1 MSSVQYD
8 VERAIATIT
17 LDSPANRNAL
27 SAALVN
33 ELGAALEL
41 ASRDASVRAIVLTH
55 TGPTFCAG
63 TPIADGSGEDGSQHT
78 THRLL
83 MLLRAIVELPKP
95 VIARVDGHARS
106 GGVGLVAACDLA
118 LGGPGATFAFGDVR
132 LGLAPA
138 VISLVALPRLTS
150 RAASRYLLTGEI
162 LDGQQAADVGLLT
175 EYTDDLDPAVA
186 RIVAALLLAAP
197 LALAET
203 KALTTAAVRAA
214 FDTDAYG
221 LQQLSARL
229 SASDQAHEGRQAS
242 LAQRAPNWVL
252 PD

>member
-1 MSSVQYD
+1 MSSVQYG
-8 VERAIATIT
+8 VEQAIATIT

-27 SAALVN
+27 SADLVN

-41 ASRDASVRAIVLTH
+41 ASRDAGVRAIVLTH
-55 TGPTFCAG
+55 TGSTFCAG
-63 TPIADGSGEDGSQHT
+63 NDLRDASSEDGPQRS

-95 VIARVDGHARS
+95 VIARVDGHARA
-106 GGVGLVAACDLA
+106 GGVGLVAACDIA
-118 LGGPGATFAFGDVR
+118 LGGPGATFAFTEVR

-138 VISLVALPRLTS
+138 IISLVTLDRMPS

-162 LDGQQAADVGLLT
+162 VDGQLAASVGLLT
-175 EYTDDLDPAVA
+175 EYTDELDATLERILADL
-186 RIVAALLLAAP
+186 RLASP
-197 LALAET
+197 QGLAET
-203 KALTTAAVRAA
+203 KALATSAMRAA

-229 SASDQAHEGRQAS
+229 FASEQAREGMAAFLEKRP
-242 LAQRAPNWVL
+242 PNWAL
-252 PD
+252 